1 VTDYPQLRQRLDEE
15 GIEWI
20 DLRAP
25 DLVGRLRHI
34 TLPAVRFTEECAA
47 RGIGFDASNY
57 GYCQVSGSDMVL
69 VPDLDTAY
77 VEERDG
83 ERLLVLMG
91 DVREATTGEP
101 SPMDPRRVVRRAEA
115 HLREAGIADEVLV
128 SPEFEFYLFEE
139 ALFSSGRARATY
151 EVVPFEGAEHRDRPE
166 EALGRRSAYH
176 ATLPQD
182 RLFALRNAMTR
193 EIEAAGIPVKYHH
206 HEVGPFGQ
214 HEIELGFDRLARM
227 ADVTL
232 VVKSLVRNVAAEAG
246 LTATFL
252 PKPLFGE
259 AGSGLHLHQYL
270 RKGGRNLFRGETGLS
285 PLALAYVGGL
295 LTHGASLMALTNP
308 STNSYRR
315 LVPGFE
321 APVHFVF
328 GAANRSAAV
337 RVPTYAKGNESR
349 IELRTMDATCNPCL
363 AYAAILLAGID
374 GIQRDLD
381 AERLGLG
388 PVDTDLHQ
396 NGAPERTAPL
406 SLEEALAALEKDH
419 DYLLQ
424 GGVFTEALIE
434 RWIEVKGKEAAEVSA
449 RPHPHEFGL
458 YYDL

>member
-1 VTDYPQLRQRLDEE
+1 VADFPLLEKRLDEE
-15 GIEWI
+15 GIEFI

-34 TLPAVRFTEECAA
+34 TLPASRFTEECAK

-69 VPDLDTAY
+69 VPDLETAY

-83 ERLLVLMG
+83 ERVLVLIG
-91 DVREATTGEP
+91 DVRDAKTGEP
-101 SPMDPRRVVRRAEA
+101 AALDPRRAVVRAEA
-115 HLREAGIADEVLV
+115 YLKESGIADEVLV
-128 SPEFEFYLFEE
+128 SPEFEFYVFDE
-139 ALFSSGRARATY
+139 AFFSSGKARVSF
-151 EVVPFEGAEHRDRPE
+151 EIVPLEGSLHRDRPE
-166 EALGRRSAYH
+166 ECPGRRSAYH
-176 ATLPQD
+176 AALPED
-182 RLFALRNAMTR
+182 ALFSLRNAMTR

-232 VVKSLVRNVAAEAG
+232 IVKSLVRNVAAEAG

-270 RKGGRNLFRGETGLS
+270 RKGGRNLFRAEAGLS

-295 LTHGASLMALTNP
+295 LTHGKSLMALTNP

-337 RVPTYAKGNESR
+337 RVPTYAKGNDTR
-349 IELRTMDATCNPCL
+349 IELRTMDASSNPYL
-363 AYAAILLAGID
+363 AYAAILQAGID

-381 AERLGLG
+381 AQRLGLG

-396 NGAPERTAPL
+396 NGLLERTAP
-406 SLEEALAALEKDH
+406 STLEEALAALEKDH
-419 DYLLQ
+419 EYLLA
-424 GGVFTEALIE
+424 GGAFTEALIE
-434 RWIEVKGKEAAEVSA
+434 RWIEVKRKEAADVAA
-449 RPHPHEFGL
+449 RPHPREFEL

>member
-1 VTDYPQLRQRLDEE
+1 MLEKRLDEE
-15 GIEWI
+15 GIEFI

-34 TLPAVRFTEECAA
+34 TLPASRFTEECAK

-69 VPDLDTAY
+69 VPDLETAY

-83 ERLLVLMG
+83 ERVLVLIG
-91 DVREATTGEP
+91 DVRDAKTGEP
-101 SPMDPRRVVRRAEA
+101 AALDPRRAVVRAEA
-115 HLREAGIADEVLV
+115 YLKESGIADEVLV
-128 SPEFEFYLFEE
+128 SPEFEFYVFDE
-139 ALFSSGRARATY
+139 AFFSSGKARVSF
-151 EVVPFEGAEHRDRPE
+151 EIVPLEGSLHRDRPE
-166 EALGRRSAYH
+166 ECPGRRSAYH
-176 ATLPQD
+176 AALPED
-182 RLFALRNAMTR
+182 ALFSLRNAMTR

-232 VVKSLVRNVAAEAG
+232 IVKSLVRNVAAEAG

-270 RKGGRNLFRGETGLS
+270 RKGGRNLFRAEAGLS

-295 LTHGASLMALTNP
+295 LTHGKSLMALTNP

-337 RVPTYAKGNESR
+337 RVPTYAKGNDTR
-349 IELRTMDATCNPCL
+349 IELRTMDASSNPYL
-363 AYAAILLAGID
+363 AYAAILQAGID

-381 AERLGLG
+381 AQRLGLG

-396 NGAPERTAPL
+396 NGLLERTAP
-406 SLEEALAALEKDH
+406 STLEEALAALEKDH
-419 DYLLQ
+419 EYLLA
-424 GGVFTEALIE
+424 GGAFTEALIE
-434 RWIEVKGKEAAEVSA
+434 RWIEVKRKEAADVAA
-449 RPHPHEFGL
+449 RPHPREFEL

>member
-1 VTDYPQLRQRLDEE
+1 MADFPLLEKRLDEE
-15 GIEWI
+15 GIEFI

-34 TLPAVRFTEECAA
+34 TLPASRFTEECAK

-69 VPDLDTAY
+69 VPDLETAY

-83 ERLLVLMG
+83 ERVLVLIG
-91 DVREATTGEP
+91 DVRDAKTGEP
-101 SPMDPRRVVRRAEA
+101 AALDPRRAVVRAEA
-115 HLREAGIADEVLV
+115 YLKESGIADEVLV
-128 SPEFEFYLFEE
+128 SPEFEFYVFDE
-139 ALFSSGRARATY
+139 AFFSSGKARVSF
-151 EVVPFEGAEHRDRPE
+151 EIVPLEGSLHRDRPE
-166 EALGRRSAYH
+166 ECPGRRSAYH
-176 ATLPQD
+176 AALPED
-182 RLFALRNAMTR
+182 ALFSLRNAMTR

-232 VVKSLVRNVAAEAG
+232 IVKSLVRNVAAEAG

-270 RKGGRNLFRGETGLS
+270 RKGGRNLFRAEAGLS

-295 LTHGASLMALTNP
+295 LTHGKSLMALTNP

-337 RVPTYAKGNESR
+337 RVPTYAKGNDTR
-349 IELRTMDATCNPCL
+349 IELRTMDASSNPYL
-363 AYAAILLAGID
+363 AYAAILQAGID

-381 AERLGLG
+381 AQRLGLG

-396 NGAPERTAPL
+396 NGLLERTAP
-406 SLEEALAALEKDH
+406 STLEEALAALEKDH
-419 DYLLQ
+419 EYLLA
-424 GGVFTEALIE
+424 GGAFTEALIE
-434 RWIEVKGKEAAEVSA
+434 RWIEVKRKEAADVAA
-449 RPHPHEFGL
+449 RPHPREFEL

>member
-1 VTDYPQLRQRLDEE
+1 MTDFSLIEKQLDDE
-15 GIEWI
+15 GIEFI
-20 DLRAP
+20 DLRAS

-34 TLPAVRFTEECAA
+34 TLPTSRFTEECAK
-47 RGIGFDASNY
+47 RGVGFDASNY
-57 GYCQVSGSDMVL
+57 GYCRVSGSDMVL
-69 VPDLDTAY
+69 VPDLETAY
-77 VEERDG
+77 LEERDG
-83 ERLLVLMG
+83 ERVLVLIG
-91 DVREATTGEP
+91 DVRDAKTGEP
-101 SPMDPRRVVRRAEA
+101 AALDPRRAVVRAEA
-115 HLREAGIADEVLV
+115 YLRESGIADEVLV
-128 SPEFEFYLFEE
+128 SPEFEFYVFDE
-139 ALFSSGRARATY
+139 AFFSSGTARTSF
-151 EVVPFEGAEHRDRPE
+151 EIVPLEGALYRDRPE
-166 EALGRRSAYH
+166 ECPGRRSAYH
-176 ATLPQD
+176 AALPQD
-182 RLFALRNAMTR
+182 ALFSLRNAMTR

-232 VVKSLVRNVAAEAG
+232 IVKSLVRNVAAEAG

-270 RKGGRNLFRGETGLS
+270 RKGGKNLFRAEAGLS

-295 LTHGASLMALTNP
+295 LTHGRSLMALTNP

-337 RVPTYAKGNESR
+337 RVPTYAKGSDSR
-349 IELRTMDATCNPCL
+349 IELRTMDASSNPYL

-374 GIQRDLD
+374 GIKRDLN

-396 NGAPERTAPL
+396 DGALERTAP
-406 SLEEALAALEKDH
+406 STLEEALAALEQDH

-424 GGVFTEALIE
+424 GGAFTEALIE
-434 RWIEVKGKEAAEVSA
+434 RWIEVKRKEAGDVAA
-449 RPHPHEFGL
+449 RPHPREFEL